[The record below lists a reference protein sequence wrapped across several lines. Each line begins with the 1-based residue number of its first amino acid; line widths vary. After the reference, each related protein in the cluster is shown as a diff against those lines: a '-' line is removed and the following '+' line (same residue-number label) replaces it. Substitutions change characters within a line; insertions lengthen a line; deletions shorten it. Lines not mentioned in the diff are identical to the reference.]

1 MPIYAWNYVI
11 FSYCMIYPNIVFL
24 IFTEF
29 KLILLNKIKPIKY
42 KRDNIAMDEA
52 NGIMWWEEFRTN
64 SKNIFLDK
72 NAEIPAEAIG
82 LKIQFEISKTMQ
94 DTWSSLIK
102 YKIVL
107 RIVVIKSANKYAL
120 NP

>member
-1 MPIYAWNYVI
+1 MPIYAWSYVI
-11 FSYCMIYPNIVFL
+11 FSYCMIYPNIDFL

-29 KLILLNKIKPIKY
+29 RLMLLNKIKPIKY
-42 KRDNIAMDEA
+42 RSDNIAMDDASE
-52 NGIMWWEEFRTN
+52 IIWWEEFRTN
-64 SKNIFLDK
+64 IKNIFFAK
-72 NAEIPAEAIG
+72 NAEITAAATG
-82 LKIQFEISKTMQ
+82 LKIQLEMSKTMQ
-94 DTWSSLIK
+94 DTCSNLIR